1 MEEREGGR
9 RVPEHEINTP
19 KAVASLDR
27 PSQLGRTACLAHVE
41 WGTLGKRVRVRG
53 RREEGLE

>member
-9 RVPEHEINTP
+9 HVPEHEINTP

-27 PSQLGRTACLAHVE
+27 PFQLGRTASLARVE

-53 RREEGLE
+53 HREEGLE